1 MNNIE
6 DAKKLYWKYMGI
18 TYEDLVVVEK
28 EIQNHLN
35 HHKEVA
41 PNLILHKITGF
52 GSQYTCMMCKVNCSN
67 CCYKIATGQS
77 CSSGVNHNTYWAIH
91 EAKDLQ
97 QLLSAI
103 KDRAHWLA
111 EVIVAVENRG
121 NIDINI
127 D

>member
-6 DAKKLYWKYMGI
+6 DAKKLYWKYMCI
-18 TYEDLVVVEK
+18 TYEDLVVAEK
-28 EIQNHLN
+28 EIQKQYNF
-35 HHKEVA
+35 HKEVV

-52 GSQYTCMMCKVNCSN
+52 GSQYTCMMCKVNCPS
-67 CCYKIATGQS
+67 CCYEIATGQS

-111 EVIVAVENRG
+111 EIIVAVENRIKYDT
-121 NIDINI
+121 NTD
-127 D
+127 